1 MVNTNMHVFKHPKF
15 YEEFRQRAKR
25 CQKEL
30 KASQEKKSDQVI
42 SGVVSSSRAAGT
54 RAPGQGQSAK
64 RQAPSSE
71 SIKRQASSPKQQAS
85 SLNPQA
91 SSSKIL
97 EPRKSFTV
105 LGPRASAMIKV
116 LCGCF
121 TWKAIW
127 CGENFNF
134 LPCVTFNSIVKKWP
148 WLLLAS
154 ISGVP
159 SKLLFSSLI
168 SEKSL
173 KVFLTFWYNLRSG
186 PIVFSR

>member
-30 KASQEKKSDQVI
+30 RERNKSDSVI
-42 SGVVSSSRAAGT
+42 SKRQASST
-54 RAPGQGQSAK
+54 K

-91 SSSKIL
+91 SSSMIR

-105 LGPRASAMIKV
+105 LGPRASAMINV

-127 CGENFNF
+127 CGENRILFP
-134 LPCVTFNSIVKKWP
+134 LHTFNSTVKKWP
-148 WLLLAS
+148 LLL
-154 ISGVP
+154 
-159 SKLLFSSLI
+159 
-168 SEKSL
+168 
-173 KVFLTFWYNLRSG
+173 
-186 PIVFSR
+186 

>member
-1 MVNTNMHVFKHPKF
+1 MFATVNTKKLHGLTSRKCNT
-15 YEEFRQRAKR
+15 RQRSLGGLPVNGA
-25 CQKEL
+25 L
-30 KASQEKKSDQVI
+30 NSDQVI
-42 SGVVSSSRAAGT
+42 SLRAHDGECE
-54 RAPGQGQSAK
+54 RAPGPGLKLQASGHKHQASSTK

-91 SSSKIL
+91 SSSMIR

-127 CGENFNF
+127 CGENRILFP
-134 LPCVTFNSIVKKWP
+134 LQTFNSTVKKWP
-148 WLLLAS
+148 LVL
-154 ISGVP
+154 
-159 SKLLFSSLI
+159 
-168 SEKSL
+168 
-173 KVFLTFWYNLRSG
+173 
-186 PIVFSR
+186 